1 MNNIVINR
9 VWDNKA
15 DDDNDSS
22 SSSSSDNNSDN
33 AVPNLDATPDVN
45 VTSSVDENSTSNQP
59 ANSFSGAGDD
69 YCVFDISQLE
79 LTPLPDSPL
88 TKMSSSF
95 MMIIDQPLTPCPR
108 PYGVIID
115 YGSSFSLN
123 DINEFGYQINSVRQ
137 TIQFYSCHLTFC

>member
-22 SSSSSDNNSDN
+22 SSSGSDNNSDN
-33 AVPNLDATPDVN
+33 AVPNLDVAPDVN
-45 VTSSVDENSTSNQP
+45 VTPSVNGNSTGNQP
-59 ANSFSGAGDD
+59 ANSFSEAGDN
-69 YCVFDISQLE
+69 YHVFDISQLE
-79 LTPLPDSPL
+79 LTPLSDSPL
-88 TKMSSSF
+88 TEMSSSF
-95 MMIIDQPLTPCPR
+95 MTIIDQPSTPCPR
-108 PYGVIID
+108 LYGVIID
-115 YGSSFSLN
+115 YDRSFFLD